1 MKFRGGLTYPC
12 HGTGKNAQGNV
23 CGVFADRKDF
33 HFIPTRGKLINEVYQ
48 FVQGSHSAIPKK
60 TDCTWKKKHWPTRK
74 KQKCKFAKQH
84 INTNI

>member
-1 MKFRGGLTYPC
+1 
-12 HGTGKNAQGNV
+12 V

-60 TDCTWKKKHWPTRK
+60 TDCTWKKNIGLQEKNRIVNLQK
-74 KQKCKFAKQH
+74 NILIQIYDVKQCSKY
-84 INTNI
+84 